1 MAETLRGG
9 LSFAMSGFSFWS
21 HDISGFEQTATPD
34 IYKRWLQFG
43 IFSSHSRLHGSTS
56 YRVPWLFDE
65 EACDVARFFVNLKC
79 RMMPYLYRMAV
90 YSHET
95 GIPMMRPMILE
106 FPQEMGVKDLDMQYM
121 LGDSILVAPIFR
133 EDSVGEFYLPEGT
146 WATCFPESA
155 GKEEDGIPKSMIIFL
170 CRYLCVKI
178 RYLPWAKMI
187 SCRIMNMQRM

>member
-1 MAETLRGG
+1 MQEVPQPEASSSRYTGEATVPQPIHPWQDAAGR
-9 LSFAMSGFSFWS
+9 SDFAMSGFSFWS

-95 GIPMMRPMILE
+95 GIPMMRPMICGRH
-106 FPQEMGVKDLDMQYM
+106 P
-121 LGDSILVAPIFR
+121 P
-133 EDSVGEFYLPEGT
+133 
-146 WATCFPESA
+146 
-155 GKEEDGIPKSMIIFL
+155 
-170 CRYLCVKI
+170 
-178 RYLPWAKMI
+178 
-187 SCRIMNMQRM
+187 

>member
-1 MAETLRGG
+1 MDTLLCARMEKDHV
-9 LSFAMSGFSFWS
+9 SR
-21 HDISGFEQTATPD
+21 ISG
-34 IYKRWLQFG
+34 
-43 IFSSHSRLHGSTS
+43 SRLHGSTS

-133 EDSVGEFYLPEGT
+133 EDSMGEFYLPEGT
-146 WATCFPESA
+146 WTHLLSGERREGGRWYTQTYDHPQYHPSVMVHGMPGVAIQTELEVNYTDK
-155 GKEEDGIPKSMIIFL
+155 GVI
-170 CRYLCVKI
+170 
-178 RYLPWAKMI
+178 
-187 SCRIMNMQRM
+187 